1 MFGNTLGRL
10 LQHIC
15 DTPDNI
21 QVLSWLLDYY
31 RKLLIPKK
39 IPVIYIKYFHT
50 VLEVIREQWTLHY
63 QNKLL
68 VAKSM
73 QAIKKTYPSKTQ
85 MSSCNLLQE
94 KNK

>member
-21 QVLSWLLDYY
+21 QVLSWLLDYI
-31 RKLLIPKK
+31 RRLLIPKK
-39 IPVIYIKYFHT
+39 IPVIYTKYFHT
-50 VLEVIREQWTLHY
+50 VLKVISEQWTLHY

-68 VAKSM
+68 ATKSM
-73 QAIKKTYPSKTQ
+73 QAVKKTYPSKTQ

-94 KNK
+94 KK